1 MVKSVADLIA
11 AANAEVETIS
21 AEEARGL
28 VRRDDVVFV
37 DVREPAEL
45 QKGRIPGAV
54 HTPRGLLEFA
64 ADPNS
69 PSHRQELSSGK
80 RLVLY
85 CGSGA
90 RSALAAKTLKDMG
103 ITGVSNMLGG
113 FGGWQKAGGEIE
125 T

>member
-1 MVKSVADLIA
+1 MVKTAADLVA
-11 AANAEVETIS
+11 QANAEVETVS
-21 AEEARGL
+21 VEQARGL
-28 VRRDDVVFV
+28 LGRDDVVFV
-37 DVREPAEL
+37 DVREPAEW
-45 QKGRIPGAV
+45 QNGRIPGAV

-69 PSHRQELSSGK
+69 ASHRQELSSGK

-85 CGSGA
+85 CASGA

-103 ITGVSNMLGG
+103 IARVSNMLGG
-113 FGGWQKAGGEIE
+113 FGGWQKGGGEIE